1 MPVSSWIREV
11 ITSDVKLVEEGSQA
25 DGWKL
30 INTSF
35 KGQNRRKPLCR
46 SSSSAEVW
54 ITNQKSVKK

>member
-11 ITSDVKLVEEGSQA
+11 VTSDVKLVEESSQA
-25 DGWKL
+25 EGWKL
-30 INTSF
+30 INTNF

-46 SSSSAEVW
+46 SISSAVVW